1 MKTFLSPKHR
11 LHHPMMELNRG
22 RLGESYDRPNR
33 IETIAVALAAAG
45 FDPPASPPEASMETI
60 LRVHDSSYVEFLQ
73 CAHGD
78 WIALGRQGE
87 ALPMAWP
94 VRGMRVDIVPSSL
107 DGRIGYY
114 AFDVGTPI
122 TAGTWAAAKGSAD
135 AAIAAADVLGHGN
148 SAAFALCRPPGHHAA
163 RDYFGGYCY
172 LNNAA
177 IAAQRLLDSGA
188 ERVAVLD
195 VDYHHGNGT
204 QEIFYRRSDV
214 LYVSIHADPITDYPY
229 FSGHTDEIGTG
240 PGGGFNLNMPLPRG
254 TDWNRWSEALRT
266 AAHRIAAH
274 HPDALVVSLG
284 VDTFVGDPLAGFKLQ
299 SADYLRLGASIAEL
313 SPRVLFVMEGGYAVD
328 ELGANV
334 VNVLHGFAE
343 G

>member
-1 MKTFLSPKHR
+1 
-11 LHHPMMELNRG
+11 MMELNRG
-22 RLGESYDRPNR
+22 RLGESFDRPNR
-33 IETIAVALAAAG
+33 IETIAIALAAAG
-45 FDPPASPPEASMETI
+45 FDPPTSPPDASIEPI
-60 LRVHDSSYVEFLQ
+60 LVVHDSRYVQFLQ
-73 CAHGD
+73 RAYHD
-78 WIALGRQGE
+78 WIALGREGE

-94 VRGMRVDIVPSSL
+94 VRGMRIDVVPSSV
-107 DGRIGYY
+107 DGRLGYY

-135 AAIAAADVLGHGN
+135 SAIAAADVLGHGN

-188 ERVAVLD
+188 ERVAILD

-204 QEIFYRRSDV
+204 QEIFYSRGDV
-214 LYVSIHADPITDYPY
+214 FYASIHADPATDYPY
-229 FSGHTDEIGTG
+229 FTGHADETGADSGVGC
-240 PGGGFNLNMPLPRG
+240 NLNIPLPRG
-254 TDWNRWSEALRT
+254 TDWDRWST
-266 AAHRIAAH
+266 AFRAAARRIATFG
-274 HPDALVVSLG
+274 PDVLVVSLG
-284 VDTFVGDPLAGFKLQ
+284 VDTFVGDPLASFRLQ
-299 SADYLRLGASIAEL
+299 SADYLRLGASIAGL
-313 SPRVLFVMEGGYAVD
+313 TRRVLFVMEGGYAVD

-334 VNVLHGFAE
+334 VNVFRGFAE